1 MDLFKNTLFINLDY
15 RQDRLK
21 HATEEFKKMN
31 INAERVNA
39 IKKDVGAIGC
49 TMSHI
54 KCLEIA
60 KKRDYDYV
68 FICEDDIHFK
78 NPDLLKQNLKKF
90 HTNTKIN
97 WDVLIIGG
105 NNARPYQVI
114 EEYCS
119 RVFYCRTTTGY
130 IVKKHM
136 YNILLNNF
144 NESVAKLIN
153 DSSKESI
160 KKHAV
165 DMYWQRLQYQY
176 FWYMITPPTVIQ
188 YTSYSDIE
196 NKTRNTENLLLD
208 MKKEWCMPQHLIPSN
223 P

>member
-1 MDLFKNTLFINLDY
+1 MNLFENTLFINLDH
-15 RQDRLK
+15 RQDRLE
-21 HATEEFKKMN
+21 HAIEEFKKLN
-31 INAERVNA
+31 INAERVDA

-78 NPDLLKQNLKKF
+78 NPDLLKQNLEKF
-90 HTNTKIN
+90 YTNTKIN

-105 NNARPYQVI
+105 NNARPYQIV

-136 YNILLNNF
+136 YDILLENF
-144 NESVAKLIN
+144 KESVDKLTK
-153 DSSKESI
+153 DS
-160 KKHAV
+160 
-165 DMYWQRLQYQY
+165 
-176 FWYMITPPTVIQ
+176 
-188 YTSYSDIE
+188 
-196 NKTRNTENLLLD
+196 
-208 MKKEWCMPQHLIPSN
+208 
-223 P
+223 

>member
-1 MDLFKNTLFINLDY
+1 MELFKNTLFINLDH
-15 RQDRLK
+15 RKDRLE
-21 HATEEFKKMN
+21 HVTEEFKKMN
-31 INAERVNA
+31 ITAERVNA
-39 IKKDVGAIGC
+39 IKRDVGAIGC
-49 TMSHI
+49 TLSHI

-68 FICEDDIHFK
+68 FICEDDIYFK
-78 NPDLLKQNLKKF
+78 DPTLLKQNLEKF
-90 HTNTKIN
+90 HTNSKMN

-105 NNARPYQVI
+105 NNARPYQIV

-136 YNILLNNF
+136 YDTLLANF
-144 NESVAKLIN
+144 NESVTKLTN
-153 DSSKESI
+153 DLSKEG
-160 KKHAV
+160 KHKYAL

-176 FWYMITPPTVIQ
+176 FWYMITPPTVTQ

-196 NKTRNTENLLLD
+196 NTTRDTEHLLLD
-208 MKKEWCMPQHLIPSN
+208 MKKEWCMPQHLIPSK